1 MFLERFRRLF
11 ASEIGRF
18 LFGVFFASF
27 GFVALRFILSPVRIK
42 ILSTILSKE
51 EYGSLT
57 LISLTISFITLAA
70 SLGSLEFLIRKL
82 PGRGED
88 YQLSCLKTVVV
99 WFGSLALLLAAGG
112 VVVFS
117 LWPSKILNLGF
128 WDWLACGLVLVL
140 TVYMTQLSYYLL
152 GRSQYSLSRVLQ
164 LIFADTWFLPIIF
177 LAMFG
182 DVWTG
187 QVLWVWVIW
196 LILTVMIAH
205 RWVPWRRIVAEP
217 ASMQTLR
224 EVLKFG
230 LPLAPMIFGDW
241 LFRVQDR
248 YVLLAYTNIEVV
260 ANYTLCIN
268 VAMIGQIVGCSL
280 LDILLTEFFKI
291 RNRIATKSLDVLI
304 ANKNLRNGFTLMLR
318 YSLVIIVPIGMVLA
332 MTGLDVLKV
341 LSSPQFY
348 DAAVIL
354 PWTVPIPLF
363 YLLSFIFGRVLIS
376 LERGRL
382 VGWVTL
388 LLAGVNIGL
397 SLLIVPWG
405 GAKGAA
411 LANGISFALLAG
423 YLGWSLKFW
432 RWIEWSE
439 LSLVRLGLF
448 VLVCGVGFYGCSQ
461 WLQLGSFLVLAVGG
475 LWSLVW
481 ILLLGLAKKSD
492 LQRLFGQYSKTPAG
506 DVATN

>member
-1 MFLERFRRLF
+1 
-11 ASEIGRF
+11 
-18 LFGVFFASF
+18 
-27 GFVALRFILSPVRIK
+27 
-42 ILSTILSKE
+42 
-51 EYGSLT
+51 
-57 LISLTISFITLAA
+57 
-70 SLGSLEFLIRKL
+70 
-82 PGRGED
+82 
-88 YQLSCLKTVVV
+88 
-99 WFGSLALLLAAGG
+99 
-112 VVVFS
+112 
-117 LWPSKILNLGF
+117 
-128 WDWLACGLVLVL
+128 
-140 TVYMTQLSYYLL
+140 
-152 GRSQYSLSRVLQ
+152 
-164 LIFADTWFLPIIF
+164 
-177 LAMFG
+177 
-182 DVWTG
+182 
-187 QVLWVWVIW
+187 
-196 LILTVMIAH
+196 
-205 RWVPWRRIVAEP
+205 
-217 ASMQTLR
+217 MQTLR

-304 ANKNLRNGFTLMLR
+304 TNKNLRNGFTLMLR
-318 YSLVIIVPIGMVLA
+318 YSLVIMVPIGVVLA
-332 MTGLDVLKV
+332 MSGLDVLRV

-388 LLAGVNIGL
+388 LAAGLNIGL
-397 SLLIVPWG
+397 SLLIVPLG

-448 VLVCGVGFYGCSQ
+448 VLVCGVGFYGSSE
-461 WLQLGSFLVLAVGG
+461 WLRLSSFLVLAAGG

-492 LQRLFGQYSKTPAG
+492 LQRLFGQYSKTPAP